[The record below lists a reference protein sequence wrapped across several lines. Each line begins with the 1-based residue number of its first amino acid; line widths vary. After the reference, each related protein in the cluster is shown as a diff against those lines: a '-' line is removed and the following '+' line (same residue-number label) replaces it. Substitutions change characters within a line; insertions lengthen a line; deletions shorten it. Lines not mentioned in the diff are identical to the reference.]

1 MKKIIAANWKNNCS
15 TEFVSKY
22 FSFFDANLKINQ
34 KSKKEIIFFPP
45 DLYLGLVSKSIKD
58 LSGINYGCQNL
69 NINEKNATL
78 TGGNTLAM
86 LEDMNCNYVIIGHS
100 ETRENEFNKS
110 LKGKIELC
118 KKMNIIFCV
127 GENSLERQN
136 DEALKKIFSQLD
148 ELIESY
154 IDNMRIIIAYEP
166 VWAIGSGE
174 TPTLL
179 SISQTHESIKKY
191 IIQKLP
197 SIKENDIMVLYGGS
211 VTAKNADSILKT
223 DFVDGVLVGGASLI
237 AEEFTKICNIEF

>member
-15 TEFVSKY
+15 KEFVSKY
-22 FSFFDANLKINQ
+22 FSFFNANIKINQ
-34 KSKKEIIFFPP
+34 KSIKEIIFFPP
-45 DLYLGLVSKSIKD
+45 DLYLDMVSQSIKD

-69 NINEKNATL
+69 NINEKNTTL
-78 TGGNTLAM
+78 TGGNTYEM
-86 LEDMNCNYVIIGHS
+86 LEDTNCKYVIIGHS

-110 LKGKIELC
+110 LKSKILLC

-127 GENSLERQN
+127 GENSLERQS
-136 DEALKKIFSQLD
+136 DETLKKIFSQLD

-154 IDNMRIIIAYEP
+154 SDKMSIIIAYEP

-174 TPTLL
+174 IPTL
-179 SISQTHESIKKY
+179 SNISKIHESIKKY

-211 VTAKNADSILKT
+211 VTAENANSILKT

>member
-45 DLYLGLVSKSIKD
+45 DLYLDLVSKSIKD

-69 NINEKNATL
+69 NINEKNTTL
-78 TGGNTLAM
+78 TGGNTFAM

-110 LKGKIELC
+110 LKSKIELC

>member
-15 TEFVSKY
+15 KEFVSKY
-22 FSFFDANLKINQ
+22 FSFFNANIKINQ
-34 KSKKEIIFFPP
+34 KSIKEIIFFPP
-45 DLYLGLVSKSIKD
+45 DLYLGMVSKSVKD
-58 LSGINYGCQNL
+58 LSDINYGCQNL
-69 NINEKNATL
+69 KINEKNTTL
-78 TGGNTLAM
+78 TGGNTYEM
-86 LEDMNCNYVIIGHS
+86 LEDMNCKYVIIGHS

-110 LKGKIELC
+110 LKSKIELC

-127 GENSLERQN
+127 GENSLERQS
-136 DEALKKIFSQLD
+136 DETLKKIFSQLD

-154 IDNMRIIIAYEP
+154 SDKMSIIIAYEP

-174 TPTLL
+174 IPTL
-179 SISQTHESIKKY
+179 SNISKIHESIKKY

-223 DFVDGVLVGGASLI
+223 DFVDGVLVGGASLM

>member
-69 NINEKNATL
+69 NINEKNTTL
-78 TGGNTLAM
+78 TGGNTFAM

-110 LKGKIELC
+110 LKSKIELC

>member
-45 DLYLGLVSKSIKD
+45 DLYLDLVSKSIKD

-69 NINEKNATL
+69 NINEKNTTL
-78 TGGNTLAM
+78 TGGNTFAM

-110 LKGKIELC
+110 LKSKIELC

-154 IDNMRIIIAYEP
+154 IDSMRIIIAYEP

-211 VTAKNADSILKT
+211 VTAKNANSILKA
-223 DFVDGVLVGGASLI
+223 DFVDGVLVGGASLM

>member
-1 MKKIIAANWKNNCS
+1 MKKVIAANWKNNCS
-15 TEFVSKY
+15 KDFINKY
-22 FSFFDANLKINQ
+22 FSFFNANIKINQ

-45 DLYLGLVSKSIKD
+45 DLYLDLVSQSIKD

-69 NINEKNATL
+69 NINENNTTL
-78 TGGNTLAM
+78 TGGSTSAM
-86 LEDMNCNYVIIGHS
+86 LEDMNCDYVIIGHS

-110 LKGKIELC
+110 LKSKILLC

-136 DEALKKIFSQLD
+136 NQTLKKIFSQLD

-154 IDNMRIIIAYEP
+154 FDNMSIIIAYEP

-174 TPTLL
+174 TPTL
-179 SISQTHESIKKY
+179 SNISQTHKSIKKY

-197 SIKENDIMVLYGGS
+197 SIKENDIIVLYGGS
-211 VTAKNADSILKT
+211 VTEKNAGSILKT
-223 DFVDGVLVGGASLI
+223 DFVDGVLVGGASLM

>member
-15 TEFVSKY
+15 KEFVSKY
-22 FSFFDANLKINQ
+22 FSFFNANIKINQ
-34 KSKKEIIFFPP
+34 KSIKEIIFFPP
-45 DLYLGLVSKSIKD
+45 DLYLDMVSQSIKD

-69 NINEKNATL
+69 NINEKNTTL
-78 TGGNTLAM
+78 TGGNTYEM
-86 LEDMNCNYVIIGHS
+86 LEDTNCKYVIIGHS

-110 LKGKIELC
+110 LKSKILLC

-127 GENSLERQN
+127 GENSLERQS
-136 DEALKKIFSQLD
+136 DETLKKIFTQLD

-154 IDNMRIIIAYEP
+154 SDRMSIIIAYEP

-174 TPTLL
+174 IPTL
-179 SISQTHESIKKY
+179 SNISKIHESIKKY

-211 VTAKNADSILKT
+211 VTAENANSILKT

-237 AEEFTKICNIEF
+237 AEEFTKICNVEF

>member
-110 LKGKIELC
+110 LKSKIELC

-127 GENSLERQN
+127 GENSLERKN

-154 IDNMRIIIAYEP
+154 IENMRIIIAYEP

>member
-45 DLYLGLVSKSIKD
+45 DLYLDLVSKSIKD

-69 NINEKNATL
+69 NINEKNTTL
-78 TGGNTLAM
+78 TGGNTFAM

-110 LKGKIELC
+110 LKSKIELC

-136 DEALKKIFSQLD
+136 NETLKKIFSQLD

-154 IDNMRIIIAYEP
+154 FDNMSIIIAYEP

-174 TPTLL
+174 TPTL
-179 SISQTHESIKKY
+179 SNISQTHESIKKY

-197 SIKENDIMVLYGGS
+197 SIKENDIIVLYGGS
-211 VTAKNADSILKT
+211 VTEKNASSILKT
-223 DFVDGVLVGGASLI
+223 DFVDGVLVGGASLM

>member
-45 DLYLGLVSKSIKD
+45 DLYLDLVSKSIKD

-69 NINEKNATL
+69 NINEKNTTL
-78 TGGNTLAM
+78 TGGNTFAM

-110 LKGKIELC
+110 LKSKIELC

-154 IDNMRIIIAYEP
+154 IDSMRIIIAYEP

-211 VTAKNADSILKT
+211 VTAKNADNILKT
-223 DFVDGVLVGGASLI
+223 DFVDGVLVGGASLM

>member
-45 DLYLGLVSKSIKD
+45 DLYLDLVSKSIKD

-69 NINEKNATL
+69 NINEKNTTL
-78 TGGNTLAM
+78 TGGNTFAM

-110 LKGKIELC
+110 LKSKIELC

-211 VTAKNADSILKT
+211 VTAKNADNILKT

>member
-15 TEFVSKY
+15 KEFVSKY
-22 FSFFDANLKINQ
+22 FSFFNANIKINQ
-34 KSKKEIIFFPP
+34 KSIKEIIFFPP
-45 DLYLGLVSKSIKD
+45 DLYLDMVSQSIKD

-69 NINEKNATL
+69 NINEKNTTL
-78 TGGNTLAM
+78 TGGNTYEM
-86 LEDMNCNYVIIGHS
+86 LEDTNCKYVIIGHS

-110 LKGKIELC
+110 LKSKILLC

-127 GENSLERQN
+127 GENSLERQS
-136 DEALKKIFSQLD
+136 DETLKKIFSQLD

-154 IDNMRIIIAYEP
+154 SDKMSIIIAYEP

-174 TPTLL
+174 IPTL
-179 SISQTHESIKKY
+179 SNISKIHKSIKKY

-211 VTAKNADSILKT
+211 VTAENANIILKT
-223 DFVDGVLVGGASLI
+223 DFVDGVLVGGASLM

>member
-69 NINEKNATL
+69 NINEKNTTL
-78 TGGNTLAM
+78 TGGNTFAM

-110 LKGKIELC
+110 LKSKIELC

-136 DEALKKIFSQLD
+136 GEALKKIFSQLD

-154 IDNMRIIIAYEP
+154 IDSMRIIIAYEP

>member
-15 TEFVSKY
+15 KEFVSKY
-22 FSFFDANLKINQ
+22 FSFFNANIKINQ
-34 KSKKEIIFFPP
+34 KDIREIIFFPP
-45 DLYLGLVSKSIKD
+45 DLYLGMVSQSIKD

-69 NINEKNATL
+69 KTNEKNTTL
-78 TGGNTLAM
+78 TGGNTYEM
-86 LEDMNCNYVIIGHS
+86 LKDMNCKYVIIGHS

-110 LKGKIELC
+110 LKSKILLC

-127 GENSLERQN
+127 GENSLERHS
-136 DEALKKIFSQLD
+136 DETLKKIFSQLD

-154 IDNMRIIIAYEP
+154 SDKMSIIIAYEP

-174 TPTLL
+174 IPTL
-179 SISQTHESIKKY
+179 SNISKIHESIKKY

-197 SIKENDIMVLYGGS
+197 SIKESDIMVLYGGS
-211 VTAKNADSILKT
+211 VTAENANSILKA

>member
-15 TEFVSKY
+15 REFVSKY
-22 FSFFDANLKINQ
+22 FSFFNANIKINQ
-34 KSKKEIIFFPP
+34 KSIKEIIFFPP
-45 DLYLGLVSKSIKD
+45 DLYLDMVSQSIKD

-69 NINEKNATL
+69 NINEKNTTL
-78 TGGNTLAM
+78 TGGNTYEM
-86 LEDMNCNYVIIGHS
+86 LEDTNCKYVIIGHS

-110 LKGKIELC
+110 LKSKILLC

-127 GENSLERQN
+127 GENSLERQS
-136 DEALKKIFSQLD
+136 DETLKKIFSQLD

-154 IDNMRIIIAYEP
+154 SDKMSIIIAYEP

-174 TPTLL
+174 IPTL
-179 SISQTHESIKKY
+179 SNISKIHKSIKKY

-211 VTAKNADSILKT
+211 VTAENANSILKT

-237 AEEFTKICNIEF
+237 AEEFTKICNVEF

>member
-45 DLYLGLVSKSIKD
+45 DLYLDLVSKSIKD
-58 LSGINYGCQNL
+58 LSGISYGCQNL
-69 NINEKNATL
+69 NINEKNTTL
-78 TGGNTLAM
+78 TGGNTFAM

-110 LKGKIELC
+110 LKSKIELC

>member
-15 TEFVSKY
+15 KEFVSKY
-22 FSFFDANLKINQ
+22 FSFFNANIKINQ
-34 KSKKEIIFFPP
+34 KSIKEIIFFPP
-45 DLYLGLVSKSIKD
+45 DLYLDMVSQSIKD

-69 NINEKNATL
+69 NINEKNTTL
-78 TGGNTLAM
+78 TGGNTYEM
-86 LEDMNCNYVIIGHS
+86 LEDTNCKYVIIGHS

-110 LKGKIELC
+110 LKSKILLC

-127 GENSLERQN
+127 GENSLERHS
-136 DEALKKIFSQLD
+136 DETLKKIFSQLD

-154 IDNMRIIIAYEP
+154 SDKMSIIIAYEP

-174 TPTLL
+174 IPTL
-179 SISQTHESIKKY
+179 SNISKIHKSIKKY

-211 VTAKNADSILKT
+211 VTAENANSILKA

>member
-69 NINEKNATL
+69 NINEKNTTL
-78 TGGNTLAM
+78 TGGNTFAM

-110 LKGKIELC
+110 LKSKIELC

-223 DFVDGVLVGGASLI
+223 DFVDGVLVGGASLM

>member
-15 TEFVSKY
+15 KEFVSKY
-22 FSFFDANLKINQ
+22 FSFFNANIKINQ
-34 KSKKEIIFFPP
+34 KSIKEIIFFPP
-45 DLYLGLVSKSIKD
+45 DLYLDMVSQSIKD

-69 NINEKNATL
+69 NINEKNTTL
-78 TGGNTLAM
+78 TGGNTYEM
-86 LEDMNCNYVIIGHS
+86 LEDTNCKYVIIGHS

-110 LKGKIELC
+110 LKSKILLC

-127 GENSLERQN
+127 GENSLERHS
-136 DEALKKIFSQLD
+136 DETLKKIFSQLD

-154 IDNMRIIIAYEP
+154 SDKMSITIAYEP

-174 TPTLL
+174 IPTL
-179 SISQTHESIKKY
+179 SNISKIHESIKKY

-211 VTAKNADSILKT
+211 VTAENANSILKT

>member
-45 DLYLGLVSKSIKD
+45 DLYLDLVSKSIKD

-69 NINEKNATL
+69 NINEKNTTL
-78 TGGNTLAM
+78 TGGNTVAM

-110 LKGKIELC
+110 LKSKILLC

-127 GENSLERQN
+127 GENTLERQN
-136 DEALKKIFSQLD
+136 NETLKKIFSQLD

-154 IDNMRIIIAYEP
+154 FDNMRIIIAYEP
-166 VWAIGSGE
+166 VWAIVAVK
-174 TPTLL
+174 PQL
-179 SISQTHESIKKY
+179 
-191 IIQKLP
+191 
-197 SIKENDIMVLYGGS
+197 
-211 VTAKNADSILKT
+211 
-223 DFVDGVLVGGASLI
+223 F
-237 AEEFTKICNIEF
+237 

>member
-45 DLYLGLVSKSIKD
+45 DLYLDLVSKSIKD

-69 NINEKNATL
+69 NINEKNTTL
-78 TGGNTLAM
+78 TGGNTFAM

-110 LKGKIELC
+110 LKSKIELC

-154 IDNMRIIIAYEP
+154 IENMRIIIAYEP

>member
-45 DLYLGLVSKSIKD
+45 DLYLDLVSKSIKD

-69 NINEKNATL
+69 NINEKNTTL
-78 TGGNTLAM
+78 TGGNTFAM

-110 LKGKIELC
+110 LKSKIELC

-127 GENSLERQN
+127 GENSLERKN

>member
-154 IDNMRIIIAYEP
+154 IENMRIIIAYEP

>member
-15 TEFVSKY
+15 KEFVSKY
-22 FSFFDANLKINQ
+22 FSFFNANIKINQ
-34 KSKKEIIFFPP
+34 KSIKEIIFFPP
-45 DLYLGLVSKSIKD
+45 DLYLDMVSQSIKD

-69 NINEKNATL
+69 NINEKNTTL
-78 TGGNTLAM
+78 TGGNTYEM
-86 LEDMNCNYVIIGHS
+86 LEDTNCKYVIIGHS

-110 LKGKIELC
+110 LKSKILLC

-127 GENSLERQN
+127 GENSLERQS
-136 DEALKKIFSQLD
+136 DETLKKIFSQLD

-154 IDNMRIIIAYEP
+154 SDKMSIIIAYEP

-174 TPTLL
+174 IPTL
-179 SISQTHESIKKY
+179 SNISKIHKSIKKY

-211 VTAKNADSILKT
+211 VTAENANSILKT

-237 AEEFTKICNIEF
+237 AEEFTKICNVEF

>member
-15 TEFVSKY
+15 KEFVSKY
-22 FSFFDANLKINQ
+22 FSFFNANIKINQ
-34 KSKKEIIFFPP
+34 KSIKEIIFFPP
-45 DLYLGLVSKSIKD
+45 DLYLDMVSQSIKD

-69 NINEKNATL
+69 KINEKNTTL
-78 TGGNTLAM
+78 TGGNTYEM
-86 LEDMNCNYVIIGHS
+86 LEDMNCKYVIIGHS

-110 LKGKIELC
+110 LKSKILLC

-127 GENSLERQN
+127 GENSLERQS
-136 DEALKKIFSQLD
+136 DETLKKIFSQLD

-154 IDNMRIIIAYEP
+154 SDKMSIIIAYEP

-174 TPTLL
+174 IPTL
-179 SISQTHESIKKY
+179 SNISKIHKSIKKY

-211 VTAKNADSILKT
+211 VTAENANSILKT

-237 AEEFTKICNIEF
+237 AEEFTKICNVEF

>member
-45 DLYLGLVSKSIKD
+45 DLYLDLVSKSIKD

-69 NINEKNATL
+69 NINEKNTTL
-78 TGGNTLAM
+78 TGGNTFAM

-110 LKGKIELC
+110 LKSKIELC

-154 IDNMRIIIAYEP
+154 IDSMRIIIAYEP

-211 VTAKNADSILKT
+211 VTAKNADNILKT

>member
-110 LKGKIELC
+110 LKSKIELC

>member
-15 TEFVSKY
+15 KEFVSKY
-22 FSFFDANLKINQ
+22 FSFFNANIKINQ
-34 KSKKEIIFFPP
+34 KSIKEIIFFPP
-45 DLYLGLVSKSIKD
+45 DLYLDMVSQSIKD
-58 LSGINYGCQNL
+58 LSSINYGCQNL
-69 NINEKNATL
+69 KINQKNTTL
-78 TGGNTLAM
+78 TGGNTYEM
-86 LEDMNCNYVIIGHS
+86 LEDMNCKYVIIGHS

-110 LKGKIELC
+110 LKSKILLC

-127 GENSLERQN
+127 GENSLERQS
-136 DEALKKIFSQLD
+136 DETLKKIFSQLD

-154 IDNMRIIIAYEP
+154 SDKMSIIIAYEP

-174 TPTLL
+174 IPTL
-179 SISQTHESIKKY
+179 SNISKIHESIKKY

-211 VTAKNADSILKT
+211 VTAENANSILKA

>member
-15 TEFVSKY
+15 KEFVSKY
-22 FSFFDANLKINQ
+22 FSFFNANIKINQ
-34 KSKKEIIFFPP
+34 KSIKEIIFFPP
-45 DLYLGLVSKSIKD
+45 DLYLDMVSQSIKD

-69 NINEKNATL
+69 NINEKNTTL
-78 TGGNTLAM
+78 TGGNTYEM
-86 LEDMNCNYVIIGHS
+86 LEDINCKYVIIGHS

-110 LKGKIELC
+110 LKSKILLC

-127 GENSLERQN
+127 GENSLERHS
-136 DEALKKIFSQLD
+136 DETLKKIFSQLD

-154 IDNMRIIIAYEP
+154 SDKMSIIIAYEP

-174 TPTLL
+174 IPTL
-179 SISQTHESIKKY
+179 SNISKIHESIKKY

-197 SIKENDIMVLYGGS
+197 SIKESDIMVLYGGS
-211 VTAKNADSILKT
+211 VTAENANSILKA

>member
-15 TEFVSKY
+15 KEFVGKY
-22 FSFFDANLKINQ
+22 FSFFNANIKINQ
-34 KSKKEIIFFPP
+34 KSIKEIIFFPP
-45 DLYLGLVSKSIKD
+45 DLYLDMVSQSIKD

-69 NINEKNATL
+69 NINEKNTTL
-78 TGGNTLAM
+78 TGGNTYEM
-86 LEDMNCNYVIIGHS
+86 LEDTNCKYVIIGHS

-110 LKGKIELC
+110 LKSKILLC

-127 GENSLERQN
+127 GENSLERQS
-136 DEALKKIFSQLD
+136 DETLKKIFSQLD

-154 IDNMRIIIAYEP
+154 SDKMSIIIAYEP

-174 TPTLL
+174 IPTL
-179 SISQTHESIKKY
+179 SNISKIHKSIKKY

-211 VTAKNADSILKT
+211 VTAENANSILKT
-223 DFVDGVLVGGASLI
+223 DFVDGVLVGGASLV
-237 AEEFTKICNIEF
+237 AEEFTKICDVEF

>member
-45 DLYLGLVSKSIKD
+45 DLYLDLVSKSIKD

-69 NINEKNATL
+69 NINEKNTTL
-78 TGGNTLAM
+78 TGGNTFAM

-110 LKGKIELC
+110 LKSKIELC

-179 SISQTHESIKKY
+179 SISQTHESINKY

>member
-34 KSKKEIIFFPP
+34 KSKKEIIFFPL
-45 DLYLGLVSKSIKD
+45 DLYLDLVSKSIKD

-69 NINEKNATL
+69 NINEKNTTL
-78 TGGNTLAM
+78 TGGNTFAM

-110 LKGKIELC
+110 LKSKIELC

-154 IDNMRIIIAYEP
+154 IDSMRIIIAYEP

-211 VTAKNADSILKT
+211 VTAKNADNILKT

>member
-15 TEFVSKY
+15 KEFVSKY
-22 FSFFDANLKINQ
+22 FSFFNANIKINQ
-34 KSKKEIIFFPP
+34 KSIKEIIFFPP
-45 DLYLGLVSKSIKD
+45 DLYLDMVSQSIKD

-69 NINEKNATL
+69 NINEKNTTL
-78 TGGNTLAM
+78 TGGNTYEM
-86 LEDMNCNYVIIGHS
+86 LEDTNCKYVIIGHS

-110 LKGKIELC
+110 LKSKILLC

-127 GENSLERQN
+127 GENSLERQS
-136 DEALKKIFSQLD
+136 DETLKKIFSQLD

-154 IDNMRIIIAYEP
+154 SDKMSIIIAYEP

-174 TPTLL
+174 IPTL
-179 SISQTHESIKKY
+179 SNISKIHKSIKKY

-211 VTAKNADSILKT
+211 VTAENANSILKT
-223 DFVDGVLVGGASLI
+223 DFVDGVLVGGASLV
-237 AEEFTKICNIEF
+237 AEEFTKICDVEF

>member
-110 LKGKIELC
+110 LKSKIELC

-127 GENSLERQN
+127 GENSLERKN

>member
-69 NINEKNATL
+69 NINEKNTTL
-78 TGGNTLAM
+78 TGGNTFAM

-110 LKGKIELC
+110 LKSKIELC

-127 GENSLERQN
+127 GENSIERQN

-154 IDNMRIIIAYEP
+154 IDSMRIIIAYEP

-197 SIKENDIMVLYGGS
+197 SIKENDIIVLYGGS
-211 VTAKNADSILKT
+211 VTAKNANSILKT

>member
-45 DLYLGLVSKSIKD
+45 DLYLDLVSKSIKD

-69 NINEKNATL
+69 NINEKNTTL
-78 TGGNTLAM
+78 TGGNTFAM

-110 LKGKIELC
+110 LKSKIELC

-127 GENSLERQN
+127 GENSLERKN

-179 SISQTHESIKKY
+179 SISQTHESIKRY